1 MMPTAKD
8 FARAISELAE
18 TITGYQ
24 TGKSGQSGLC
34 DCIGLVMGAMSS
46 LGHGSYPMHSTNYFA
61 RYQMAELGLL
71 DGKALRVGQLVYK
84 AKANT
89 QDLNA
94 RYLAGGRYYTGDL
107 LDYYHVGV
115 VTSADPLEITHC
127 TSTSSV
133 NGIKRDS
140 GASGWTHVGN
150 LLGVNYGE
158 ENTVTKAAIVTVP
171 NGTSSANL
179 RKRPDRKSELIR
191 RISAGTTVQVNESA
205 DGWARVTTPYGVTGY
220 MMAEF
225 LSEVDSTHRTPESAQ
240 EQGETAEG
248 SVTTITLPLNL
259 AEGLLAALEEVVSHG

>member
-1 MMPTAKD
+1 MPTAKD
-8 FARAISELAE
+8 FAHAVSELAE

-61 RYQMAELGLL
+61 RYQMEELKEAGIEPL
-71 DGKALRVGQLVYK
+71 KIGQLVYK
-84 AKANT
+84 ARSDT
-89 QDLNA
+89 QELNA
-94 RYLAGGRYYTGDL
+94 RYQAGGRYYTGDL

-115 VTSADPLEITHC
+115 VTSISPPEITHC
-127 TSTSSV
+127 TSTGSA

-140 GASGWTHVGN
+140 TIRGWTHVGN

-158 ENTVTKAAIVTVP
+158 ENTVTKTAIVTVP

-191 RISAGTTVQVNESA
+191 RISAGMTVQVDESA

-220 MMAEF
+220 MMTEF
-225 LSEVDSTHRTPESAQ
+225 LSEVDSTPETPESAQ
-240 EQGETAEG
+240 EEGETAEG
-248 SVTTITLPLNL
+248 SVTITLPLNL

>member
-1 MMPTAKD
+1 MPTAKD
-8 FARAISELAE
+8 FARAVSELAE

-34 DCIGLVMGAMSS
+34 DCIGLVIGAMSS

-61 RYQMAELGLL
+61 RYQMAELKEAGIEPL
-71 DGKALRVGQLVYK
+71 KIGQLVYK
-84 AKANT
+84 ARSGT
-89 QDLNA
+89 QELNA

-115 VTSADPLEITHC
+115 VTSIIPPEITHC

-133 NGIKRDS
+133 SGIKRDS
-140 GASGWTHVGN
+140 TIRGWTHAGN

-158 ENTVTKAAIVTVP
+158 ENTVTKEAIVTVP

-191 RISAGTTVQVNESA
+191 RISAGTTVQVDESA

-220 MMAEF
+220 IMTKF
-225 LSEVDSTHRTPESAQ
+225 LSESDNTSETPESAQ
-240 EQGETAEG
+240 EQGETSED
-248 SVTTITLPLNL
+248 SVTLTLPKNL
-259 AEGLLAALEEVVSHG
+259 AERLLAALEEVTDHG